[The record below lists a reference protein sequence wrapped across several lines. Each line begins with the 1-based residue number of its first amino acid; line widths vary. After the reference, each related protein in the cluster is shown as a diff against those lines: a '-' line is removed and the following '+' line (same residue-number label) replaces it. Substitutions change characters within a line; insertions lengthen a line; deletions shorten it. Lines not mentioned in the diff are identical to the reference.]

1 MIVGNG
7 LNPYSFTASR
17 INTSVSEFT
26 LEAVYPNPF
35 NPITNIRYS
44 INKPSNIKITI
55 FDVRGRQV
63 EVIENEFK
71 EIGTYAFTWNALN
84 HSSGIY
90 YVQIQGDSEV
100 ETQKVVLLK

>member
-1 MIVGNG
+1 MIIGNAI
-7 LNPYSFTASR
+7 NPYLFDEVDNS
-17 INTSVSEFT
+17 IVSE
-26 LEAVYPNPF
+26 LKILSAYPNPF

-55 FDVRGRQV
+55 FDIRGREV

-71 EIGTYAFTWNALN
+71 EIGSYAFTWNALN

-90 YVQIQGDSEV
+90 YVQIQGDSKV